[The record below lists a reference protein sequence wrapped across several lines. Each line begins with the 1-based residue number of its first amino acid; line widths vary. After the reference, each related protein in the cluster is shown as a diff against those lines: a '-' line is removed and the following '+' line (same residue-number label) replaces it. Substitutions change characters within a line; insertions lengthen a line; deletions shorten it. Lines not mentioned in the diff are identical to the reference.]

1 MSRPTTD
8 KRLYD
13 LNLLFSL
20 YAYRAVAWGGAGGT
34 WPPPPVFCPK
44 SQNMHEEKLKLI
56 SQSIETMMSLKLGE
70 TFYGF
75 KRPAQWVLRTQNS
88 LRFFALNR

>member
-1 MSRPTTD
+1 MVRPTTD
-8 KRLYD
+8 TRLYD

-34 WPPPPVFCPK
+34 CPPPPRFFAQKAKHARRKV
-44 SQNMHEEKLKLI
+44 ELI